1 MVVLF
6 RDSQEC
12 KDPKRDSTR
21 MAYFVYA
28 IFRMRFPNVVGYHQ
42 FLRVFRKEGFF
53 FFFCFFS
60 RSPLAVK
67 KQVIL
72 KVDEACTV

>member
-42 FLRVFRKEGFF
+42 LEYRKYIEDDFS
-53 FFFCFFS
+53 S
-60 RSPLAVK
+60 RSPLAVEK
-67 KQVIL
+67 TSHT
-72 KVDEACTV
+72 EY